1 MNKYLKKRKLGPS
14 RPLLLKKARGPP
26 QPLLLT
32 WLFMYS
38 LGSIDFFFKSYS
50 HSLGK
55 YIKQFS
61 EVATFL
67 DFRSTDKWSFARDHP
82 MIIGSFKCP
91 VFKHYNFYTC
101 QGRQFWNR
109 PPNDLS
115 LVVFCHALP
124 TLNLGVVCLPVHC

>member
-14 RPLLLKKARGPP
+14 QPLLLKKARGPPQPLLLKKARGPP

-55 YIKQFS
+55 YIKQCS

-67 DFRSTDKWSFARDHP
+67 DFRSTDK
-82 MIIGSFKCP
+82 
-91 VFKHYNFYTC
+91 
-101 QGRQFWNR
+101 
-109 PPNDLS
+109 
-115 LVVFCHALP
+115 
-124 TLNLGVVCLPVHC
+124 